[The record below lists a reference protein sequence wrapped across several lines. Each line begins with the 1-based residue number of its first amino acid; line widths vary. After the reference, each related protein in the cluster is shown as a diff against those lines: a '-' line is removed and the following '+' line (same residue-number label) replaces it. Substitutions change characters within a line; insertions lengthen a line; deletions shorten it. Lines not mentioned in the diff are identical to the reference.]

1 MLTEAELRVLHGQVA
16 ELLRSAEP
24 AVVPLDL
31 SDAGAC
37 TLWRACELCSF
48 LDHRVA
54 NPAVLLDP
62 RALSE
67 SDIEA
72 WSARLLLP
80 EEGITDP
87 RRFDWYRSY
96 WLVAGGERLGTL
108 ALQVWDW
115 DWAGPHLGFASLYL
129 FPGRRRQGHA
139 KRLLSALFLAVE
151 QLGLS
156 ALRLETSWL
165 WQPAVRLYL
174 NGGFSVANWKHELSL
189 VRWREQP
196 MARVRVRQ
204 AAIELLHE
212 HRDQPLITA
221 TCDGDR
227 LRWQDHRSE
236 AEREGGANRMRWEP
250 TLALWLAVQGW
261 PLIRSE
267 QAWAERLRWMDAG
280 MPEGLAWRIQ
290 RWEAYA
296 RHHGLPVRAPRIP
309 GLRYLS
315 WEELDSSA

>member
-1 MLTEAELRVLHGQVA
+1 M
-16 ELLRSAEP
+16 
-24 AVVPLDL
+24 
-31 SDAGAC
+31 
-37 TLWRACELCSF
+37 
-48 LDHRVA
+48 
-54 NPAVLLDP
+54 
-62 RALSE
+62 
-67 SDIEA
+67 
-72 WSARLLLP
+72 LLP
-80 EEGITDP
+80 EERITDP

-96 WLVAGGERLGTL
+96 WLVTGGERLGTL

-115 DWAGPHLGFASLYL
+115 GWAGPHLGFVSLYL

-212 HRDQPLITA
+212 RRDQPLITV

-227 LRWQDHRSE
+227 LRWLDHRS
-236 AEREGGANRMRWEP
+236 AVEREGGANRMRWEP
-250 TLALWLAVQGW
+250 TVALWLAVQGW
-261 PLIRSE
+261 PLICSE

-309 GLRYLS
+309 GLRYPS